1 MRISLIFLLLSIAL
15 LTRSQTP
22 AGDSSSR
29 TGRAGDS
36 AFRDSFSIRTG
47 ADQLERYLPLLEGRS
62 VAIFGNATTI
72 VGKTHLVD
80 TLLKKGIRIVKLFSP
95 EHGFRGEADAGAAV
109 NSQTDPVTGLP
120 IISLYGARSK
130 PTSTDLEDV
139 DVMVF
144 DMQDVGVRFY
154 TYLASMQKY
163 LEAAIENDKPIVLLD
178 RPDPNGW
185 LVDGPVLDTAYRSDV
200 GMQPV
205 PIVYGLTM
213 GEYAR
218 MLMGEHWLN
227 PHADSLAVLLAKR
240 PAAQQKNGF
249 KLTII
254 PCQNYTHHSRY
265 TLPVKPSPNL
275 PNMQSVYLYASICLF
290 EGTAISLGR
299 GTDKPFQQFGYPL
312 FPKNLYSFTPK
323 SVPGATKPPQLN
335 KVCYGFDLSRT
346 DALKEVGDGFTLK
359 WVLQAYRL
367 FPGKD
372 TFFLNT
378 GKGFDR
384 LAGGS
389 ILRQQ
394 IRQGMTEQ
402 TIRKSW
408 EPALSDFKKTRKKYL
423 LYAE

>member
-1 MRISLIFLLLSIAL
+1 MRISLVFLLLSIAAV
-15 LTRSQTP
+15 TRSQTP
-22 AGDSSSR
+22 ADSSSHTGDSSSR
-29 TGRAGDS
+29 TRDS
-36 AFRDSFSIRTG
+36 ASIRTG

-95 EHGFRGEADAGAAV
+95 EHGFRGEADAGAV
-109 NSQTDPVTGLP
+109 VSSQTDPVTGLP
-120 IISLYGARSK
+120 IISLYGTQSK

-163 LEAAIENDKPIVLLD
+163 LEAAIENDRPMILLD

-185 LVDGPVLDTAYRSDV
+185 LVDGPVLDTAYRSNV

-227 PHADSLAVLLAKR
+227 PHADSLAALLAKR

-299 GTDKPFQQFGYPL
+299 GTDKPFQQFGHPL

-323 SVPGATKPPQLN
+323 SVPGATKPPQLD
-335 KVCYGFDLSRT
+335 KVCYGYDLSGA

-372 TFFLNT
+372 TFFLRT

-389 ILRQQ
+389 TLRQQ

-402 TIRKSW
+402 AIRKSW